1 MSADIHGLTDIS
13 NQTIVAEIR
22 QKFLTE
28 VDTNPHLYHDID
40 VERVRCEDWQV
51 ERFVIDYQSCDKAYE
66 ALIKALQ
73 WKKSYGIHDRS
84 HSYFPKEFYLI
95 FGSYGHDSEGRVV
108 RWSMPVIIA
117 KSTTFLY

>member
-1 MSADIHGLTDIS
+1 MSADIRGLTDIS

-22 QKFLTE
+22 QRFLTE

-40 VERVRCEDWQV
+40 VERVRCEDWQI

-84 HSYFPKEFYLI
+84 HSYFPKEFPII
-95 FGSYGHDSEGRVV
+95 FGNVSYSRDKEGRVV
-108 RWSMPVIIA
+108 RWA
-117 KSTTFLY
+117 